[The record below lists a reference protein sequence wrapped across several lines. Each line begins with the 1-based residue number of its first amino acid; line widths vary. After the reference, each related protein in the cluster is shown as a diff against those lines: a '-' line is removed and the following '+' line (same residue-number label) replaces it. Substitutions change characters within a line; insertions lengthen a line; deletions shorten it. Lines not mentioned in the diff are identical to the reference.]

1 MSETGTMQSDWDIV
15 SRAFDEP
22 AEECRGC
29 EYYFYEYY
37 TDIGASSSC
46 GLGDYSGHDPR
57 WCAAYDRI
65 AKEMEDE

>member
-1 MSETGTMQSDWDIV
+1 MEKDWDIV
-15 SRAFDEP
+15 AYAFESGAP
-22 AEECRGC
+22 ECASC

-57 WCAAYDRI
+57 WCAAYDRLVEE
-65 AKEMEDE
+65 AEQ

>member
-1 MSETGTMQSDWDIV
+1 MEKDWDIV
-15 SRAFDEP
+15 AYAFESGAP
-22 AEECRGC
+22 ECASC

-57 WCAAYDRI
+57 WCAAYDRT
-65 AKEMEDE
+65 EEELQNDDE